1 MPTGEDNS
9 GHGVRAELIAAIK
22 TPLGFFSLVI
32 LVVVEGVLAVA
43 ASASGTERTFIFVAM
58 VSVVGLLVV
67 IVAYLAYSRPEA
79 LAGKRSDLGS
89 LTALKDRVRQLQTEN
104 QQWSSKYKQLEEQS
118 AQLRTRLNQLTDLKS
133 RIYAYVAGYRSASAE
148 TILRMMYPMGN
159 CPWNEE
165 QQVQSLITALID
177 EGRIEPDTNASA
189 GFFRVKKPNS

>member
-9 GHGVRAELIAAIK
+9 GHGVRAEIIAAIK

-32 LVVVEGVLAVA
+32 LVVVEGILAA
-43 ASASGTERTFIFVAM
+43 AARASGTERTFIFAAM

-118 AQLRTRLNQLTDLKS
+118 AQLRTRLNELTDLKS
-133 RIYAYVAGYRSASAE
+133 RIYSYVAGYRSASAE
-148 TILRMMYPMGN
+148 TIVQMMYPMGN
-159 CPWNEE
+159 CPSDER

-177 EGRIEPDTNASA
+177 DGRIEPDTNASA